1 MNATEPTA
9 PAAGT
14 AAAPGRPQRALR
26 LSVALALF
34 GILMSMIHLIWPSPL
49 MFTLFMMFG
58 QSAFGLAM
66 VIYGWVIF
74 KDLRKRKAL

>member
-1 MNATEPTA
+1 MNATEPPAPATAITA
-9 PAAGT
+9 PAAS
-14 AAAPGRPQRALR
+14 PRALR

-34 GILMSMIHLIWPSPL
+34 GILLSLIHLIWPSPL
-49 MFTLFMMFG
+49 MFTIFMMFG

-74 KDLRKRKAL
+74 NDLRKRKAL